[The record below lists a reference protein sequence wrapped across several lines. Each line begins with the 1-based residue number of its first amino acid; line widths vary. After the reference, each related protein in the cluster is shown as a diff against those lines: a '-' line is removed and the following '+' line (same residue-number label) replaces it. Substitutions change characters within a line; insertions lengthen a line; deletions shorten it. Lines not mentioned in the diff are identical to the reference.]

1 MSNKYHFNRRNLIEK
16 IERFLSEKN
25 SNKSLKQNLLPI
37 LKSFIDENYKNIKQ
51 LFIKDRDGLYC
62 GILRSKTI
70 DAVILSSF
78 DAINTHAFP
87 IANPTKA
94 DKLSI
99 VAVGGYGRGN
109 LAPGSDIDILI
120 LTPYKIT
127 PRIEQIVETL
137 LYILWDLKLKVGYAI
152 RSLEDNISKAQS
164 DNTICTALLDAR
176 LISGDQDLWI
186 SFNSAFKLEILNKLK
201 EKYFYEKIKERD
213 SRHKKMGDSRYLLEP
228 NIKEGKGGLRDLNT
242 IRWII
247 LFLYQSNNSRDYLSL
262 GVMSKKEVAFYEKA
276 EKYFTTLRSMMHYN
290 SKNNSDRLTF
300 DLQLS
305 IAEKLGYKLHA
316 GSTPIERLMKHYYI
330 FAKEVGYLTKSVLE
344 TIENNQFKTDK
355 SFLKT
360 IIFNLKKN
368 KNGIFEFYGNN
379 IHIAKSE
386 KNIKPLDIFRAY
398 DFSAKYDLSLSN
410 ELISIIKLNI
420 RTVDDLRND
429 KKANAF
435 FINILTNINNS
446 EKVLRSM
453 NEIGVLGRFIPD
465 FQKVVARVQHDMYHT
480 YTVDEHTINAIGILR
495 KINNGELKSKF
506 DLASKVIKK
515 IVSKKVLYIALFLH
529 DIAKGRGGDH
539 SILGGEVA
547 QNLCPRFGLDADDT
561 ETVVWLVENHLLMSH
576 IAFKRDL
583 QDPNTIIDFKK
594 RVQSAELLRLLYVLT
609 VADIT
614 AVGPEIWNSWKDNLL
629 KIVYNETLMEINGGG
644 DIKSRVFIEDKA
656 KTKLRKSLADWS
668 DEKFSNYINRFF
680 SYYWTNINFDVHL
693 HHAKLIT
700 EADSKDLK
708 IKIDVE
714 TLDDQGVTKV
724 SIYTQDH
731 LGLFARTCAGLALAG
746 TSVQDARIVTTK
758 DGMTV
763 NTFLIRPTNSISLME
778 DKTRLSTLVNT
789 ISKTISEERN
799 PKVLMN
805 EFKDIQIPSRKDSF
819 IIEPRVLIDNLSS
832 KSHTLIEINSKDK
845 IGLLHTLASE
855 LFLMGLH
862 ISTARISTYGVRAVD
877 VFYIKNMTGG
887 KIIEKDKIDIIK
899 SRLMKAIN
907 DNKEQKRKILEETK

>member
-1 MSNKYHFNRRNLIEK
+1 MNKKYHFNRRNLIEK
-16 IERFLSEKN
+16 IDSALSKKD
-25 SNKSLKQNLLPI
+25 SSKSLKQNLLPI
-37 LKSFIDENYKNIKQ
+37 LKTFIDNNNANIKD
-51 LFIKDRDGLYC
+51 LFMENKDGFYS
-62 GILRSKTI
+62 GELRAKAI
-70 DAVILSSF
+70 DAVILSTF
-78 DAINTHAFP
+78 DVVNTYAFP

-99 VAVGGYGRGN
+99 IAVGGYGRGN

-152 RSLEDNISKAQS
+152 RSLEDNISKAKL

-186 SFNSAFKLEILNKLK
+186 QFNSVFKLEILNKLK

-213 SRHKKMGDSRYLLEP
+213 VRHKKMGDSRYLLEP

-247 LFLYQSNNSRDYLSL
+247 SFLYQGNSAKEYLSL
-262 GVMSKKEVAFYEKA
+262 GLMTNKEASFYNKA
-276 EKYFTTLRSMMHYN
+276 EKYFMTLRSMMHYY

-305 IAEKLGYKLHA
+305 IAEKLGYKSHS
-316 GSTPIERLMKHYYI
+316 GSTPIERLMKHYYL
-330 FAKEVGYLTKSVLE
+330 FAKDVGYLTKSVLE
-344 TIENNQFKTDK
+344 NIENNNFKTDK
-355 SFLKT
+355 SFFKKLV
-360 IIFNLKKN
+360 FNIKKN
-368 KNGIFEFYGNN
+368 KNGVFEFYGNS
-379 IHIAKSE
+379 IHLAKTE
-386 KNIKPLDIFRAY
+386 KNIEPLDIFRAY

-410 ELISIIKLNI
+410 DLINIIKLNI
-420 RTVDDLRND
+420 RKVDTLRNS
-429 KKANAF
+429 KKANTF
-435 FINILTNINNS
+435 FINVLTNINNS

-453 NEIGVLGRFIPD
+453 SEIGLLGRFIPD

-495 KINNGELKSKF
+495 KIDNGELKSKF
-506 DLASKVIKK
+506 DLASEVIKK

-547 QNLCPRFGLDADDT
+547 QNLCPRFGLNADET
-561 ETVVWLVENHLLMSH
+561 ETVVWLVENHLLMSQV
-576 IAFKRDL
+576 AFKRDL
-583 QDPNTIIDFKK
+583 QDPNTIIDLKK
-594 RVQSAELLRLLYVLT
+594 RIQSPELLKLLYVLT

-644 DIKSRVFIEDKA
+644 DIKSRTVVEDAA
-656 KTKLRKSLADWS
+656 KTKLRNSLSDWS
-668 DEKFSNYINRFF
+668 DQEFEKYINRFF
-680 SYYWTNINFDVHL
+680 PYYWTNINFDVHL
-693 HHAKLIT
+693 HHAKLIRD
-700 EADSKDLK
+700 ADSKDLK
-708 IKIDVE
+708 IKIDIE
-714 TLDDQGVTKV
+714 NLDDQGVTEI

-763 NTFLIRPTNSISLME
+763 NTFLIRSANSFSFIE
-778 DKTRLSTLVNT
+778 DKNRISTLEDT
-789 ISKTISEERN
+789 IRKTISEERD
-799 PKVLMN
+799 PKILMK
-805 EFKDIQIPSRKDSF
+805 EFKSIQIPSRKDSF

-832 KSHTLIEINSKDK
+832 KTHTLIEINSKDK

-862 ISTARISTYGVRAVD
+862 ISTARISTYGVRVVD

-887 KIIEKDKIDIIK
+887 KITEKHKIDVIK
-899 SRLMKAIN
+899 SKLMKAIN
-907 DNKEQKRKILEETK
+907 EHKDVSSKVLEKI

>member
-1 MSNKYHFNRRNLIEK
+1 MNNKYHFNRRNLIEK
-16 IERFLSEKN
+16 IESALSKKD
-25 SNKSLKQNLLPI
+25 SSKSLKQNLLPI
-37 LKSFIDENYKNIKQ
+37 LKTFIDNNNANIKD
-51 LFIKDRDGLYC
+51 LFMENKDGFYS
-62 GILRSKTI
+62 GELRAKAI
-70 DAVILSSF
+70 DAVILSTF
-78 DAINTHAFP
+78 DVVNTYAFP

-99 VAVGGYGRGN
+99 IAVGGYGRGN

-127 PRIEQIVETL
+127 PRIEQIFETL

-152 RSLEDNISKAQS
+152 RSLEDNISKAKL

-186 SFNSAFKLEILNKLK
+186 QFNSVFKLEILNKLK

-213 SRHKKMGDSRYLLEP
+213 IRHKKMGDSRYLLEP

-247 LFLYQSNNSRDYLSL
+247 SFLYQGNSAKEYLSL
-262 GVMSKKEVAFYEKA
+262 GLMTNKEASFYNKA
-276 EKYFTTLRSMMHYN
+276 EKHFMTLRSMMHYY

-305 IAEKLGYKLHA
+305 IAEKLGYKSHS
-316 GSTPIERLMKHYYI
+316 GSTPIERLMKHYYL
-330 FAKEVGYLTKSVLE
+330 FAKDVGYLTKSVLE
-344 TIENNQFKTDK
+344 NIENNNFKTDK
-355 SFLKT
+355 SFFKKLV
-360 IIFNLKKN
+360 FNIKKN
-368 KNGIFEFYGNN
+368 KNGVFEFYGNS
-379 IHIAKSE
+379 IHLAKTE
-386 KNIKPLDIFRAY
+386 KNIEPLDIFRAY

-410 ELISIIKLNI
+410 DLINIIKLNI
-420 RTVDDLRND
+420 RKVDTLRNS
-429 KKANAF
+429 KKANTF
-435 FINILTNINNS
+435 FINVLTNINNS

-453 NEIGVLGRFIPD
+453 SEIGLLGRFIPD

-495 KINNGELKSKF
+495 KIDNGELKSKF
-506 DLASKVIKK
+506 DLASEVIKK

-547 QNLCPRFGLDADDT
+547 QNLCPRFGLNADET
-561 ETVVWLVENHLLMSH
+561 ETVVWLVENHLLMTQV
-576 IAFKRDL
+576 AFKRDL
-583 QDPNTIIDFKK
+583 QDPNTIIDLKK
-594 RVQSAELLRLLYVLT
+594 RIQSPELLKLLYVLT

-644 DIKSRVFIEDKA
+644 DIKSRTAVEDSA
-656 KTKLRKSLADWS
+656 KTKLRNSLSDWS
-668 DEKFSNYINRFF
+668 DLEFEKYINRFF
-680 SYYWTNINFDVHL
+680 PYYWTNINFDVHL
-693 HHAKLIT
+693 HHAKLIRD
-700 EADSKDLK
+700 ADSKDLK
-708 IKIDVE
+708 IKIDIE
-714 TLDDQGVTKV
+714 NLDDQGVTEI

-763 NTFLIRPTNSISLME
+763 NTFLIRSANSFSFIE
-778 DKTRLSTLVNT
+778 DKNRISTLEDT
-789 ISKTISEERN
+789 IRKTISEERD
-799 PKVLMN
+799 PKILIK
-805 EFKDIQIPSRKDSF
+805 EFKSIQIPSRKDSF

-832 KSHTLIEINSKDK
+832 KTHTLIEINSKDK

-862 ISTARISTYGVRAVD
+862 ISTARISTYGVRVVD

-887 KIIEKDKIDIIK
+887 KITEKDKIDVIK
-899 SRLMKAIN
+899 SKLMKAIN
-907 DNKEQKRKILEETK
+907 EHKDVSSKVLEKI

>member
-1 MSNKYHFNRRNLIEK
+1 MNKKYHFNRRNLIEK
-16 IERFLSEKN
+16 IDSALSKKD
-25 SNKSLKQNLLPI
+25 SSKSLKQNLLPV
-37 LKSFIDENYKNIKQ
+37 LKTFIDNNNANIKD
-51 LFIKDRDGLYC
+51 LFMENKDGFYS
-62 GILRSKTI
+62 GELRAKAI
-70 DAVILSSF
+70 DAVILSTF
-78 DAINTHAFP
+78 DVVNTYAFP

-99 VAVGGYGRGN
+99 IAVGGYGRGN

-152 RSLEDNISKAQS
+152 RSLEDNISKAKL

-186 SFNSAFKLEILNKLK
+186 QFNSVFKLEIINKLK

-213 SRHKKMGDSRYLLEP
+213 VRHKKMGDSRYLLEP

-247 LFLYQSNNSRDYLSL
+247 SFLYQGNSVKEYLSFGL
-262 GVMSKKEVAFYEKA
+262 MTNKEASFYNKA
-276 EKYFTTLRSMMHYN
+276 EKYFMTLRSMMHYY

-305 IAEKLGYKLHA
+305 IAEKLGYKSHS
-316 GSTPIERLMKHYYI
+316 GSTPIERLMKHYYL
-330 FAKEVGYLTKSVLE
+330 FAKDVGYLTKSVLE
-344 TIENNQFKTDK
+344 NIENNNFKTDK
-355 SFLKT
+355 SFFKKLV
-360 IIFNLKKN
+360 FNIKKN
-368 KNGIFEFYGNN
+368 KNGVFEFYGNS
-379 IHIAKSE
+379 IHLAKTE
-386 KNIKPLDIFRAY
+386 NTIEPLDIFRAY

-410 ELISIIKLNI
+410 DLINIIKLNI
-420 RTVDDLRND
+420 RKVDTLRNS
-429 KKANAF
+429 KKANTF
-435 FINILTNINNS
+435 FINVLTNINNS

-453 NEIGVLGRFIPD
+453 SEIGLLGRFIPD

-495 KINNGELKSKF
+495 KIDNGELKSKF
-506 DLASKVIKK
+506 DLASEVIKK

-547 QNLCPRFGLDADDT
+547 QNLCPRFGLNADET
-561 ETVVWLVENHLLMSH
+561 ETVVWLVENHLLMSQV
-576 IAFKRDL
+576 AFKRDL
-583 QDPNTIIDFKK
+583 QDPNTIIDLKK
-594 RVQSAELLRLLYVLT
+594 KIQSPELLKLLYVLT

-644 DIKSRVFIEDKA
+644 DIKSRTVVEDTA
-656 KTKLRKSLADWS
+656 KTKLRSSLSDWS
-668 DEKFSNYINRFF
+668 DQEFEKYINRFF
-680 SYYWTNINFDVHL
+680 PYYWTNINFDVHL
-693 HHAKLIT
+693 HHAKLIRD
-700 EADSKDLK
+700 ADSKNLK
-708 IKIDVE
+708 IKIDIE
-714 TLDDQGVTKV
+714 NLDDQGVTEI

-763 NTFLIRPTNSISLME
+763 NTFLIRSANSFSFIE
-778 DKTRLSTLVNT
+778 DKNRISTLEDT
-789 ISKTISEERN
+789 IRKTISEERD
-799 PKVLMN
+799 PKILIK
-805 EFKDIQIPSRKDSF
+805 EFKSIQIPSRKDSF

-832 KSHTLIEINSKDK
+832 KTHTLIEINSKDK

-862 ISTARISTYGVRAVD
+862 ISTARISTYGVRVVD

-887 KIIEKDKIDIIK
+887 KITEKDKIDVIRSK
-899 SRLMKAIN
+899 LMKAIN
-907 DNKEQKRKILEETK
+907 EHKDVSSKVLEKI

>member
-1 MSNKYHFNRRNLIEK
+1 MNNKYHFNRRNLIEK
-16 IERFLSEKN
+16 IESALSKKD
-25 SNKSLKQNLLPI
+25 SGKSLKQNLLPI
-37 LKSFIDENYKNIKQ
+37 LKNFIDDNNANIKE
-51 LFIKDRDGLYC
+51 LFMKEKNGFYS
-62 GILRSKTI
+62 GELRSKAI
-70 DAVILSSF
+70 DAVILSTY
-78 DAINTHAFP
+78 DVINTHAFP

-94 DKLSI
+94 DKLSVI
-99 VAVGGYGRGN
+99 AVGGYGRGN

-127 PRIEQIVETL
+127 PRIEQVVESL

-152 RSLEDNISKAQS
+152 RSLEDNISKAKS

-186 SFNSAFKLEILNKLK
+186 NFNSAFKLEILSKFK

-213 SRHKKMGDSRYLLEP
+213 IRHKKMGDSRYLLEP
-228 NIKEGKGGLRDLNT
+228 NIKENKGGLRDLNT

-247 LFLYQSNNSRDYLSL
+247 SFLYQSNNSKDYLSL
-262 GVMSKKEVAFYEKA
+262 GIMTNKEASFYNKA
-276 EKYFTTLRSMMHYN
+276 EKYFMTLRSMMHYY

-305 IAEKLGYKLHA
+305 IADKMGYKSHS
-316 GSTPIERLMKHYYI
+316 GSTPIERLMKHYYL

-344 TIENNQFKTDK
+344 NIETNNFKTDK
-355 SFLKT
+355 SFLKKLV
-360 IIFNLKKN
+360 FNIKKN
-368 KNGIFEFYGNN
+368 KNGVFEFYGNS
-379 IHIAKSE
+379 IHLAKTE
-386 KNIKPLDIFRAY
+386 KNIEPLDIFRAY
-398 DFSAKYDLSLSN
+398 DFSAKYDLNLSN
-410 ELISIIKLNI
+410 DLINIIKSNI
-420 RTVDDLRND
+420 RKVDTLRTS

-435 FINILTNINNS
+435 FLNVLTNINNS

-453 NEIGVLGRFIPD
+453 SEIGALGRFIPD
-465 FQKVVARVQHDMYHT
+465 FQRVVARVQHDMYHT

-495 KINNGELKSKF
+495 KIDNGELKDKF
-506 DLASKVIKK
+506 DLATEVIKK
-515 IVSKKVLYIALFLH
+515 IVSKNVLYVALFLH

-539 SILGGEVA
+539 SVLGGEVA
-547 QNLCPRFGLDADDT
+547 KNLCPRFGLNADET

-576 IAFKRDL
+576 VAFKRDL
-583 QDPNTIIDFKK
+583 QDPNTIIDLKK
-594 RVQSAELLRLLYVLT
+594 RIQSAELLRLLYVLT

-644 DIKSRVFIEDKA
+644 NVKSRTVLEDKA
-656 KTKLRKSLADWS
+656 KNKLRNSLSEWS
-668 DEKFSNYINRFF
+668 NQEFENHIKRFF
-680 SYYWTNINFDVHL
+680 PYYWTNINFEVHK
-693 HHAKLIT
+693 HHAKLIR
-700 EADSKDLK
+700 EADSKGLK
-708 IKIDVE
+708 IKIDIE
-714 TLDDQGVTKV
+714 NLDDQGVTEI

-763 NTFLIRPTNSISLME
+763 NTFLIRSATTFSLTE
-778 DKTRLSTLVNT
+778 DKNRLSALVDT
-789 ISKTISEERN
+789 IRKTISEERD
-799 PKVLMN
+799 PKVLIK
-805 EFKDIQIPSRKDSF
+805 EFKNIQIPSRKDSF

-832 KSHTLIEINSKDK
+832 RTHTLIEINSKDK

-862 ISTARISTYGVRAVD
+862 ISTARISTYGVRVVD

-887 KIIEKDKIDIIK
+887 KITEKDKTDVIK
-899 SRLMKAIN
+899 SRLMKAIHEHKDAN
-907 DNKEQKRKILEETK
+907 SKILEKI

>member
-1 MSNKYHFNRRNLIEK
+1 MNKKYHFNRRNLIEK
-16 IERFLSEKN
+16 IDSALSKKD
-25 SNKSLKQNLLPI
+25 SSKSLKQNLLPI
-37 LKSFIDENYKNIKQ
+37 LKTFIDNNNANIKD
-51 LFIKDRDGLYC
+51 LFMENKDGFYS
-62 GILRSKTI
+62 GELRAKAI
-70 DAVILSSF
+70 DAVILSTF
-78 DAINTHAFP
+78 DVVNTYAFP

-99 VAVGGYGRGN
+99 IAVGGYGRGN

-152 RSLEDNISKAQS
+152 RSLEDNISKAKL

-186 SFNSAFKLEILNKLK
+186 QFNSVFKLEILNKLK

-213 SRHKKMGDSRYLLEP
+213 VRHKKMGDSRYLLEP

-247 LFLYQSNNSRDYLSL
+247 SFLYQGNSAKEYLSL
-262 GVMSKKEVAFYEKA
+262 GLMTNKEASFYNKA
-276 EKYFTTLRSMMHYN
+276 EKYFMTLRSMMHYY

-305 IAEKLGYKLHA
+305 IAEKLGYKSHS
-316 GSTPIERLMKHYYI
+316 GSTPIERLMKHYYL
-330 FAKEVGYLTKSVLE
+330 FAKDVGYLTKSVLE
-344 TIENNQFKTDK
+344 NIENNNFKTDK
-355 SFLKT
+355 SFFKKLV
-360 IIFNLKKN
+360 FNIKKN
-368 KNGIFEFYGNN
+368 KNGVFEFYGNS
-379 IHIAKSE
+379 IHLAKTE
-386 KNIKPLDIFRAY
+386 KNIEPLDIFRAY

-410 ELISIIKLNI
+410 DLINIIKLNI
-420 RTVDDLRND
+420 RKVDTLRNS
-429 KKANAF
+429 KKANTF
-435 FINILTNINNS
+435 FINVLTNINNS

-453 NEIGVLGRFIPD
+453 SEIGLLGRFIPD

-495 KINNGELKSKF
+495 KIDNGELKSKF
-506 DLASKVIKK
+506 DLASEVIKK

-547 QNLCPRFGLDADDT
+547 QNLCPRFGLNADET
-561 ETVVWLVENHLLMSH
+561 ETVVWLVENHLLMSQV
-576 IAFKRDL
+576 AFKRDL
-583 QDPNTIIDFKK
+583 QDPNTIIDLKK
-594 RVQSAELLRLLYVLT
+594 RIQSPELLKLLYVLT

-644 DIKSRVFIEDKA
+644 DIKSRTVVEDAA
-656 KTKLRKSLADWS
+656 KTKLRNSLSDWS
-668 DEKFSNYINRFF
+668 DQEIEKYINRFF

-693 HHAKLIT
+693 HHAKLIRD
-700 EADSKDLK
+700 ADSKDLK
-708 IKIDVE
+708 IKIDIE
-714 TLDDQGVTKV
+714 NLDDQGVTEI

-763 NTFLIRPTNSISLME
+763 NTFLIRSANSFSFIE
-778 DKTRLSTLVNT
+778 DKNRISTLEDT
-789 ISKTISEERN
+789 IRKTISEERD
-799 PKVLMN
+799 PKILMK
-805 EFKDIQIPSRKDSF
+805 EFKSIQIPSRKDSF

-832 KSHTLIEINSKDK
+832 KTHTLIEINSKDK

-862 ISTARISTYGVRAVD
+862 ISTARISTYGVRVVD

-887 KIIEKDKIDIIK
+887 KITEKDKIDVIK
-899 SRLMKAIN
+899 SKLMKAIN
-907 DNKEQKRKILEETK
+907 EHKDVSSKVLEKI

>member
-1 MSNKYHFNRRNLIEK
+1 MNKKYHFNRRNLIEK
-16 IERFLSEKN
+16 IDSALSKKD
-25 SNKSLKQNLLPI
+25 SSKSLKQNLLPI
-37 LKSFIDENYKNIKQ
+37 LKTFIDNNNANIKD
-51 LFIKDRDGLYC
+51 LFMENKDGFYS
-62 GILRSKTI
+62 GELRAKAI
-70 DAVILSSF
+70 DAVILSTF
-78 DAINTHAFP
+78 DVVNTYAFP

-99 VAVGGYGRGN
+99 IAVGGYGRGN

-152 RSLEDNISKAQS
+152 RSLEDNISKAKL

-186 SFNSAFKLEILNKLK
+186 QFNSVFKLEILNKLK

-213 SRHKKMGDSRYLLEP
+213 VRHKKMGDSRYLLEP

-247 LFLYQSNNSRDYLSL
+247 SFLYQGNSAKEYLSL
-262 GVMSKKEVAFYEKA
+262 GLMTNKEASFYNKA
-276 EKYFTTLRSMMHYN
+276 EKYFMTLRSMMHYY

-305 IAEKLGYKLHA
+305 IAEKLGYKSHS
-316 GSTPIERLMKHYYI
+316 GSTPIERLMKHYYL
-330 FAKEVGYLTKSVLE
+330 FAKDVGYLTKSVLE
-344 TIENNQFKTDK
+344 NIENNNFKTDK
-355 SFLKT
+355 SFFKNLV
-360 IIFNLKKN
+360 FNIKKN
-368 KNGIFEFYGNN
+368 KNGVFEFYGNS
-379 IHIAKSE
+379 IHLAKTE
-386 KNIKPLDIFRAY
+386 KNIEPLDIFRAY

-410 ELISIIKLNI
+410 DLINIIKLNI
-420 RTVDDLRND
+420 RKVDTLRNS
-429 KKANAF
+429 KKANTF
-435 FINILTNINNS
+435 FINVLTNINNS

-453 NEIGVLGRFIPD
+453 SEIGLLGRFIPD

-495 KINNGELKSKF
+495 KIDNGELKSKF
-506 DLASKVIKK
+506 DLASEVIKK

-547 QNLCPRFGLDADDT
+547 QNLCPRFGLNADET
-561 ETVVWLVENHLLMSH
+561 ETVVWLVENHLLMSQV
-576 IAFKRDL
+576 AFKRDL
-583 QDPNTIIDFKK
+583 QDPNTIIDLKK
-594 RVQSAELLRLLYVLT
+594 RIQSPELLKLLYVLT

-644 DIKSRVFIEDKA
+644 DIKSRTVVEDAA
-656 KTKLRKSLADWS
+656 KTKLRNSLSDWS
-668 DEKFSNYINRFF
+668 DQEFEKYINRFF

-693 HHAKLIT
+693 HHAKLIRD
-700 EADSKDLK
+700 ADSKDLK
-708 IKIDVE
+708 IKIDIE
-714 TLDDQGVTKV
+714 NLDDQGVTEI

-763 NTFLIRPTNSISLME
+763 NTFLIRSANSFSFIE
-778 DKTRLSTLVNT
+778 DKNRISTLEDT
-789 ISKTISEERN
+789 IRKTISEERD
-799 PKVLMN
+799 PKILIK
-805 EFKDIQIPSRKDSF
+805 EFKSIQIPSRKDSF

-832 KSHTLIEINSKDK
+832 KTHTLIEINSKDK

-862 ISTARISTYGVRAVD
+862 ISTARISTYGVRVVD

-887 KIIEKDKIDIIK
+887 KITEKDKIDVIK
-899 SRLMKAIN
+899 SKLMKAIN
-907 DNKEQKRKILEETK
+907 EHKDVSSKVLEKI

>member
-1 MSNKYHFNRRNLIEK
+1 MNKKYHFNRRNLIEK
-16 IERFLSEKN
+16 IDSALSKKD
-25 SNKSLKQNLLPI
+25 SSKSLKQNLLPI
-37 LKSFIDENYKNIKQ
+37 LKTFIDNNNANIKD
-51 LFIKDRDGLYC
+51 LFMENKDGFYS
-62 GILRSKTI
+62 GELRAKAI
-70 DAVILSSF
+70 DAVILSTF
-78 DAINTHAFP
+78 DVVNTYAFP

-99 VAVGGYGRGN
+99 IAVGGYGRGN

-152 RSLEDNISKAQS
+152 RSLEDNISKAKL

-186 SFNSAFKLEILNKLK
+186 QFNSVFKLEILNKLK

-213 SRHKKMGDSRYLLEP
+213 VRHKKMGDSRYLLEP

-247 LFLYQSNNSRDYLSL
+247 SFLYQGNSAKEYLSL
-262 GVMSKKEVAFYEKA
+262 GLMTNKEASFYNKA
-276 EKYFTTLRSMMHYN
+276 EKYFMTLRSMMHYY

-305 IAEKLGYKLHA
+305 IAEKLGYKSHS
-316 GSTPIERLMKHYYI
+316 GSTPIERLMKHYYL
-330 FAKEVGYLTKSVLE
+330 FAKDVGYLTKSVLE
-344 TIENNQFKTDK
+344 NIENNNFKTDK
-355 SFLKT
+355 SFFKKLV
-360 IIFNLKKN
+360 FNIKKN
-368 KNGIFEFYGNN
+368 KNGVFEFYGNS
-379 IHIAKSE
+379 IHLAKTE
-386 KNIKPLDIFRAY
+386 KNIEPLDIFRAY

-410 ELISIIKLNI
+410 DLINIIKLNI
-420 RTVDDLRND
+420 RKVDTLRNS
-429 KKANAF
+429 KKANTF
-435 FINILTNINNS
+435 FINVLTNINNS

-453 NEIGVLGRFIPD
+453 SEIGLLGRFIPD

-495 KINNGELKSKF
+495 KIDNGELKSKF
-506 DLASKVIKK
+506 DLASEVIKK

-547 QNLCPRFGLDADDT
+547 QTLCPRFGLNADET
-561 ETVVWLVENHLLMSH
+561 ETVVWLVENHLLMSQV
-576 IAFKRDL
+576 AFKRDL
-583 QDPNTIIDFKK
+583 QDPNTIIDLKK
-594 RVQSAELLRLLYVLT
+594 RIQSPELLKLLYVLT

-644 DIKSRVFIEDKA
+644 DIKSRTGVEDSA
-656 KTKLRKSLADWS
+656 KTKLRNSLSDWS
-668 DEKFSNYINRFF
+668 DQEFEKYINRFF

-693 HHAKLIT
+693 HHAKLIRD
-700 EADSKDLK
+700 ADSKDLK
-708 IKIDVE
+708 IKIDIE
-714 TLDDQGVTKV
+714 NLDDQGVTEI

-763 NTFLIRPTNSISLME
+763 NTFLIRSANSFSFIE
-778 DKTRLSTLVNT
+778 DKNRISTLEDT
-789 ISKTISEERN
+789 IRKTISEERD
-799 PKVLMN
+799 PKILIK
-805 EFKDIQIPSRKDSF
+805 EFKSIQIPSRKDSF

-832 KSHTLIEINSKDK
+832 KTHTLIEINSKDK

-862 ISTARISTYGVRAVD
+862 ISTARISTYGVRVVD

-887 KIIEKDKIDIIK
+887 KITEKHKIDVIK
-899 SRLMKAIN
+899 SKLMKAIN
-907 DNKEQKRKILEETK
+907 EHKDVSSKVLEKI

>member
-1 MSNKYHFNRRNLIEK
+1 MNNKYHFNRRNLIEK
-16 IERFLSEKN
+16 IESALSKKD
-25 SNKSLKQNLLPI
+25 SSKSLKQNLLPI
-37 LKSFIDENYKNIKQ
+37 LKTFIDNNNANIKD
-51 LFIKDRDGLYC
+51 LFMENKDGFYS
-62 GILRSKTI
+62 GELRAKAI
-70 DAVILSSF
+70 DAVILSTF
-78 DAINTHAFP
+78 DVINTYAFP

-99 VAVGGYGRGN
+99 IAVGGYGRGN

-152 RSLEDNISKAQS
+152 RSLEDNISKAKL

-186 SFNSAFKLEILNKLK
+186 QFNSVFKLEILNKLK

-213 SRHKKMGDSRYLLEP
+213 VRHKKMGDSRYLLEP

-247 LFLYQSNNSRDYLSL
+247 SFLYQGNSAKEYLSL
-262 GVMSKKEVAFYEKA
+262 GLMTNKEASFYNKA
-276 EKYFTTLRSMMHYN
+276 EKYFMTLRSMMHYY

-305 IAEKLGYKLHA
+305 IAEKLGYKSHS
-316 GSTPIERLMKHYYI
+316 GSTPIERLMKHYYL
-330 FAKEVGYLTKSVLE
+330 FAKDVGYLTKSVLE
-344 TIENNQFKTDK
+344 NIENNNFKTDK
-355 SFLKT
+355 SFFKKLV
-360 IIFNLKKN
+360 FNIKKN
-368 KNGIFEFYGNN
+368 KNGVFEFYGNS
-379 IHIAKSE
+379 IHLAKTE
-386 KNIKPLDIFRAY
+386 KNIEPLDIFRAY

-410 ELISIIKLNI
+410 DLINIIKLNI
-420 RTVDDLRND
+420 RKVDTLRNS
-429 KKANAF
+429 KKANTF
-435 FINILTNINNS
+435 FINVLTNINNS

-453 NEIGVLGRFIPD
+453 SEIGLLGRFIPD

-495 KINNGELKSKF
+495 KIDNGELKSKF
-506 DLASKVIKK
+506 DLASEVIKK

-547 QNLCPRFGLDADDT
+547 QNLCPRFGLNADET
-561 ETVVWLVENHLLMSH
+561 ETVVWLVENHLLISH
-576 IAFKRDL
+576 VAFKRDL
-583 QDPNTIIDFKK
+583 QDPNTIIDLKK
-594 RVQSAELLRLLYVLT
+594 RIQSPELLKLLYVLT

-644 DIKSRVFIEDKA
+644 DIKSRTVVEDSA
-656 KTKLRKSLADWS
+656 KTKLRKSLSDWS
-668 DEKFSNYINRFF
+668 DQEFEKYINRFF

-693 HHAKLIT
+693 HHAKLIRD
-700 EADSKDLK
+700 ADSKDLK
-708 IKIDVE
+708 IKIDIE
-714 TLDDQGVTKV
+714 NLDDQGVTEI

-763 NTFLIRPTNSISLME
+763 NTFLIRSANSFSFIE
-778 DKTRLSTLVNT
+778 DKNRISTLEDT
-789 ISKTISEERN
+789 IRKTISEERD
-799 PKVLMN
+799 PKILIK
-805 EFKDIQIPSRKDSF
+805 EFKSIQIPSRKDSF

-832 KSHTLIEINSKDK
+832 KTHTLIEINSKDK

-862 ISTARISTYGVRAVD
+862 ISTARISTYGVRVVD

-887 KIIEKDKIDIIK
+887 KITEKDKIDVIK
-899 SRLMKAIN
+899 SKLMKAIN
-907 DNKEQKRKILEETK
+907 EHKDVSSKVLEKI

>member
-1 MSNKYHFNRRNLIEK
+1 MNKKYHFNRRNLIEK
-16 IERFLSEKN
+16 IESALSKKD
-25 SNKSLKQNLLPI
+25 SSKSLKQNLLPI
-37 LKSFIDENYKNIKQ
+37 LKTFIDNNNTNIKD
-51 LFIKDRDGLYC
+51 LFMENKDGFYS
-62 GILRSKTI
+62 GELRAKAI
-70 DAVILSSF
+70 DAVILSTF
-78 DAINTHAFP
+78 DVVNTYAFP

-99 VAVGGYGRGN
+99 IAVGGYGRGN

-152 RSLEDNISKAQS
+152 RSLEDNISKAKL

-186 SFNSAFKLEILNKLK
+186 QFNSVFKLEILNKLK

-213 SRHKKMGDSRYLLEP
+213 VRHKKMGDSRYLLEP

-247 LFLYQSNNSRDYLSL
+247 SFLYQGNSAKEYLSL
-262 GVMSKKEVAFYEKA
+262 GLMTNKEASFYNKA
-276 EKYFTTLRSMMHYN
+276 EKYFMTLRSMMHYY

-305 IAEKLGYKLHA
+305 IAEKLGYKSHS
-316 GSTPIERLMKHYYI
+316 GSTPIERLMKHYYL
-330 FAKEVGYLTKSVLE
+330 FAKDVGYLTKSVLE
-344 TIENNQFKTDK
+344 NIENNNFKTDK
-355 SFLKT
+355 SFFKKLV
-360 IIFNLKKN
+360 FNIKKN
-368 KNGIFEFYGNN
+368 KNGVFEFYGNS
-379 IHIAKSE
+379 IHLAKTE
-386 KNIKPLDIFRAY
+386 KNIEPLDIFRAY

-410 ELISIIKLNI
+410 DLINIIKLNI
-420 RTVDDLRND
+420 RKVDTLRNS
-429 KKANAF
+429 KKANTF
-435 FINILTNINNS
+435 FINVLTNINNS

-453 NEIGVLGRFIPD
+453 SEIGLLGRFIPD

-495 KINNGELKSKF
+495 KIDNGELKSKF
-506 DLASKVIKK
+506 DLASEVIKK

-547 QNLCPRFGLDADDT
+547 QNLCPRFGLNADET
-561 ETVVWLVENHLLMSH
+561 ETVVWLVENHLLMSQV
-576 IAFKRDL
+576 AFKRDL
-583 QDPNTIIDFKK
+583 QDPNTIIDLKK
-594 RVQSAELLRLLYVLT
+594 KIQSPELLKLLYVLT

-644 DIKSRVFIEDKA
+644 DIKSRKVVEGSA
-656 KTKLRKSLADWS
+656 KTKLRNSLSDWS
-668 DEKFSNYINRFF
+668 DQEFEKYINRFF

-693 HHAKLIT
+693 HHAKLIRD
-700 EADSKDLK
+700 ADSKDLK
-708 IKIDVE
+708 IKIDIE
-714 TLDDQGVTKV
+714 NLDDQGVTEI

-763 NTFLIRPTNSISLME
+763 NTFLIRSANSFSFIE
-778 DKTRLSTLVNT
+778 DKNRISTLEDT
-789 ISKTISEERN
+789 IRKTISEERD
-799 PKVLMN
+799 PKILIK
-805 EFKDIQIPSRKDSF
+805 EFKSIQIPSRKDSF

-832 KSHTLIEINSKDK
+832 KTHTLIEINSKDK

-862 ISTARISTYGVRAVD
+862 ISTARISTYGVRVVD

-887 KIIEKDKIDIIK
+887 KITEKDKIDVIK
-899 SRLMKAIN
+899 SKLMKAIN
-907 DNKEQKRKILEETK
+907 EHKDVSSKVLEKI

>member
-1 MSNKYHFNRRNLIEK
+1 MNNKYHFNRRNLIEK
-16 IERFLSEKN
+16 IESALSKKD
-25 SNKSLKQNLLPI
+25 SSKSLKQNLLPI
-37 LKSFIDENYKNIKQ
+37 LKTFIDNNNANIKD
-51 LFIKDRDGLYC
+51 LFMENKDGFYS
-62 GILRSKTI
+62 GELRAKAI
-70 DAVILSSF
+70 DAVILSTF
-78 DAINTHAFP
+78 DVVNTYAFP

-99 VAVGGYGRGN
+99 IAVGGYGRGN

-127 PRIEQIVETL
+127 PRIEQIFETL

-152 RSLEDNISKAQS
+152 RSLEDNISKAKL

-186 SFNSAFKLEILNKLK
+186 QFNSVFKLEILNKLK

-213 SRHKKMGDSRYLLEP
+213 VRHKKMGDSRYLLEP

-247 LFLYQSNNSRDYLSL
+247 SFLYQGNSAKEYLSL
-262 GVMSKKEVAFYEKA
+262 GLMTNKEASFYNKA
-276 EKYFTTLRSMMHYN
+276 EKYFMTLRSMMHYY

-305 IAEKLGYKLHA
+305 IAEKLGYKSHS
-316 GSTPIERLMKHYYI
+316 GSTPIERLMKHYYL
-330 FAKEVGYLTKSVLE
+330 FAKDVGYLTKSVLE
-344 TIENNQFKTDK
+344 NIENNNFKTDK
-355 SFLKT
+355 SFFKKLV
-360 IIFNLKKN
+360 FNIKKN
-368 KNGIFEFYGNN
+368 KNGVFEFYGNS
-379 IHIAKSE
+379 IHLAKTE
-386 KNIKPLDIFRAY
+386 KNIEPLDIFRAY

-410 ELISIIKLNI
+410 NLINIIKLNI
-420 RTVDDLRND
+420 RKVDTLRNS
-429 KKANAF
+429 KKANTF
-435 FINILTNINNS
+435 FINVLTNINNS

-453 NEIGVLGRFIPD
+453 SEIGLLGRFIPD

-495 KINNGELKSKF
+495 KIDNGELKSKF
-506 DLASKVIKK
+506 DLASEVIKK

-529 DIAKGRGGDH
+529 DIAKGRGGNH

-547 QNLCPRFGLDADDT
+547 QNLCPRFGLNADET

-576 IAFKRDL
+576 VAFKRDL
-583 QDPNTIIDFKK
+583 QDPNTIIDLKK
-594 RVQSAELLRLLYVLT
+594 RIQSPELLKLLYVLT

-644 DIKSRVFIEDKA
+644 DIKSRTVVEDAA
-656 KTKLRKSLADWS
+656 KTKLRNSLSDWS
-668 DEKFSNYINRFF
+668 DLEFEKYINRFF

-693 HHAKLIT
+693 HHAKLIRD
-700 EADSKDLK
+700 ADSKDLK
-708 IKIDVE
+708 IKIDIE
-714 TLDDQGVTKV
+714 NLDDQGVTEI

-763 NTFLIRPTNSISLME
+763 NTFLIRSANSFSFIE
-778 DKTRLSTLVNT
+778 DKNRISTLEDT
-789 ISKTISEERN
+789 IRKTISEERD
-799 PKVLMN
+799 PKILIK
-805 EFKDIQIPSRKDSF
+805 EFKSIQIPSRKDSF

-832 KSHTLIEINSKDK
+832 KTHTLIEINSKDK

-862 ISTARISTYGVRAVD
+862 ISTARISTYGVRVVD

-887 KIIEKDKIDIIK
+887 KITEKDKIDVIK
-899 SRLMKAIN
+899 SKLMKAIN
-907 DNKEQKRKILEETK
+907 EHKDVSSKVLEKI

>member
-1 MSNKYHFNRRNLIEK
+1 MNNKYHFNRRNLIEK
-16 IERFLSEKN
+16 IESALSKKD
-25 SNKSLKQNLLPI
+25 SSKSLKQNLLPI
-37 LKSFIDENYKNIKQ
+37 LKTFIDNNNANIKD
-51 LFIKDRDGLYC
+51 LFMENKDGFYS
-62 GILRSKTI
+62 GELRAKAI
-70 DAVILSSF
+70 DAVILSTF
-78 DAINTHAFP
+78 DVVNTYAFP

-99 VAVGGYGRGN
+99 IAVGGYGRGN

-152 RSLEDNISKAQS
+152 RSLEDNISKAKL

-186 SFNSAFKLEILNKLK
+186 QFNSVFKLEILNKLK

-213 SRHKKMGDSRYLLEP
+213 VRHKKMGDSRYLLEP

-247 LFLYQSNNSRDYLSL
+247 SFLYQGNSAKEYLSL
-262 GVMSKKEVAFYEKA
+262 GLMTNKEASFYNKA
-276 EKYFTTLRSMMHYN
+276 EKYFMTLRSMMHYY

-305 IAEKLGYKLHA
+305 IAEKLGYKSHS
-316 GSTPIERLMKHYYI
+316 GSTPIERLMKHYYL
-330 FAKEVGYLTKSVLE
+330 FAKDVGYLTKSVLE
-344 TIENNQFKTDK
+344 NIENNNFKTDK
-355 SFLKT
+355 SFFKKLV
-360 IIFNLKKN
+360 FNIKKN
-368 KNGIFEFYGNN
+368 KNGVFEFYGNS
-379 IHIAKSE
+379 IHLAKTE
-386 KNIKPLDIFRAY
+386 KNIEPLDIFRAY

-410 ELISIIKLNI
+410 DLINIIKLNI
-420 RTVDDLRND
+420 RKVDTLRNS
-429 KKANAF
+429 KKANTF
-435 FINILTNINNS
+435 FINVLTNINNS

-453 NEIGVLGRFIPD
+453 SEIGLLGRFIPD

-495 KINNGELKSKF
+495 KIDNGELKSKF
-506 DLASKVIKK
+506 DLASEVIKK

-547 QNLCPRFGLDADDT
+547 QNLCPRFGLNADET
-561 ETVVWLVENHLLMSH
+561 ETVVWLVENHLLMSQV
-576 IAFKRDL
+576 AFKRDL
-583 QDPNTIIDFKK
+583 QDPNTIIDLKK
-594 RVQSAELLRLLYVLT
+594 KIQSPELLKLLYVLT

-644 DIKSRVFIEDKA
+644 DIKSRTVVEDTA
-656 KTKLRKSLADWS
+656 KTKLRNSLSDWS
-668 DEKFSNYINRFF
+668 DQEFEKYINRFF
-680 SYYWTNINFDVHL
+680 SYYWTNINSDVHL
-693 HHAKLIT
+693 HHAKLIRD
-700 EADSKDLK
+700 ADSKDLK
-708 IKIDVE
+708 IKIDIE
-714 TLDDQGVTKV
+714 NLDDQGVTEI

-763 NTFLIRPTNSISLME
+763 NTFLIRSANSFSFIE
-778 DKTRLSTLVNT
+778 DKNRISTLEDT
-789 ISKTISEERN
+789 IRKTISEERD
-799 PKVLMN
+799 PKILIK
-805 EFKDIQIPSRKDSF
+805 EFKSIQIPSRKDSF

-832 KSHTLIEINSKDK
+832 KTHTLIEINSKDK

-862 ISTARISTYGVRAVD
+862 ISTARISTYGVRVVD

-887 KIIEKDKIDIIK
+887 KITEKDKIDVIK
-899 SRLMKAIN
+899 SKLMKAIN
-907 DNKEQKRKILEETK
+907 EHKDVSSKVLEKI

>member
-1 MSNKYHFNRRNLIEK
+1 MNKKYHFNRRNLIEK
-16 IERFLSEKN
+16 IDSALSKKD
-25 SNKSLKQNLLPI
+25 SSKSLKQNLLPI
-37 LKSFIDENYKNIKQ
+37 LKTFIDNNNANIKD
-51 LFIKDRDGLYC
+51 LFMENKDGFYS
-62 GILRSKTI
+62 GELRAKAI
-70 DAVILSSF
+70 DAVILSTF
-78 DAINTHAFP
+78 DVVNTYAFP

-99 VAVGGYGRGN
+99 IAVGGYGRGN

-152 RSLEDNISKAQS
+152 RSLEDNISKAML

-186 SFNSAFKLEILNKLK
+186 QFNSVFKLEILNKLK

-213 SRHKKMGDSRYLLEP
+213 VRHKKMGDSRYLLEP

-247 LFLYQSNNSRDYLSL
+247 SFLYQGNSAKEYLSL
-262 GVMSKKEVAFYEKA
+262 GLMTNKEASFYNKA
-276 EKYFTTLRSMMHYN
+276 EKYFMTLRSMMHYY

-305 IAEKLGYKLHA
+305 IAEKLGYKSHS
-316 GSTPIERLMKHYYI
+316 GSTPIERLMKHYYL
-330 FAKEVGYLTKSVLE
+330 FAKDVGYLTKSVLE
-344 TIENNQFKTDK
+344 NIENNNFKTDK
-355 SFLKT
+355 SFFKKLV
-360 IIFNLKKN
+360 FNIKKN
-368 KNGIFEFYGNN
+368 KNGVFEFYGNS
-379 IHIAKSE
+379 IHLAKTE
-386 KNIKPLDIFRAY
+386 KNIEPLDIFRAY

-410 ELISIIKLNI
+410 DLINIIKLNI
-420 RTVDDLRND
+420 RKVDTLRNS
-429 KKANAF
+429 KKANTF
-435 FINILTNINNS
+435 FINVLTNINNS

-453 NEIGVLGRFIPD
+453 SEIGLLGRFIPD

-495 KINNGELKSKF
+495 KIDNGELKSKF
-506 DLASKVIKK
+506 DLASEVIKK

-547 QNLCPRFGLDADDT
+547 QNLCPRFGLNADET
-561 ETVVWLVENHLLMSH
+561 ETVVWLVENHLLMSQV
-576 IAFKRDL
+576 AFKRDL
-583 QDPNTIIDFKK
+583 QDPNTIIDLKK
-594 RVQSAELLRLLYVLT
+594 RIQSPELLKLLYVLT

-644 DIKSRVFIEDKA
+644 DIKSRTVVEDAA
-656 KTKLRKSLADWS
+656 KTKLRNSLSDWS
-668 DEKFSNYINRFF
+668 DQEFEKYINRFF

-693 HHAKLIT
+693 HHAKLIRD
-700 EADSKDLK
+700 ADSKDLK
-708 IKIDVE
+708 IKIDIE
-714 TLDDQGVTKV
+714 NLDDQGVTEI

-763 NTFLIRPTNSISLME
+763 NTFLIRSANSFSFIE
-778 DKTRLSTLVNT
+778 DKNRISTLEDT
-789 ISKTISEERN
+789 IRKTISEERD
-799 PKVLMN
+799 PKILIK
-805 EFKDIQIPSRKDSF
+805 EFKSIQIPSRKDSF

-832 KSHTLIEINSKDK
+832 KTHTLIEINSKDK

-862 ISTARISTYGVRAVD
+862 ISTARISTYGVRVVD

-887 KIIEKDKIDIIK
+887 KITEKDKIDVIK
-899 SRLMKAIN
+899 SKLMKAIHEHK
-907 DNKEQKRKILEETK
+907 DVSSKVLEKI

>member
-1 MSNKYHFNRRNLIEK
+1 MNKKYHFNRRNLIEK
-16 IERFLSEKN
+16 IDSALSKKD
-25 SNKSLKQNLLPI
+25 SSKSLKQNLLPI
-37 LKSFIDENYKNIKQ
+37 LKTFIDNNNANIKD
-51 LFIKDRDGLYC
+51 LFMENKDGFYS
-62 GILRSKTI
+62 GELRAKAI
-70 DAVILSSF
+70 DAVILSTF
-78 DAINTHAFP
+78 DVVNTYAFP

-99 VAVGGYGRGN
+99 IAVGGYGRGN

-152 RSLEDNISKAQS
+152 RSLEDNISKAKL

-186 SFNSAFKLEILNKLK
+186 QFNSVFKLEILNKLK

-213 SRHKKMGDSRYLLEP
+213 VRHKKMGDSRYLLEP

-247 LFLYQSNNSRDYLSL
+247 SFLYQGNSAKEYLSL
-262 GVMSKKEVAFYEKA
+262 GLMTNKEASFYNKA
-276 EKYFTTLRSMMHYN
+276 EKYFMTLRSMMHYY

-305 IAEKLGYKLHA
+305 IAEKLGYKSHS
-316 GSTPIERLMKHYYI
+316 GSTPIERLMKHYYL
-330 FAKEVGYLTKSVLE
+330 FAKDVGYLTKSVLE
-344 TIENNQFKTDK
+344 NIENNNFKTDK
-355 SFLKT
+355 SFFKKLV
-360 IIFNLKKN
+360 FNIKKN
-368 KNGIFEFYGNN
+368 KNGVFEFYGNS
-379 IHIAKSE
+379 IHLAKTE
-386 KNIKPLDIFRAY
+386 KNIEPLDIFRAY

-410 ELISIIKLNI
+410 DLINIIKLNI
-420 RTVDDLRND
+420 RKVDTLRNS
-429 KKANAF
+429 KKANTF
-435 FINILTNINNS
+435 FINVLTNINNS

-453 NEIGVLGRFIPD
+453 SEIGLLGRFIPD

-495 KINNGELKSKF
+495 KIDNGELKSKF
-506 DLASKVIKK
+506 DLASEVIKK

-547 QNLCPRFGLDADDT
+547 QNLCPRFGLNADET
-561 ETVVWLVENHLLMSH
+561 ETVVWLVENHLLMSQV
-576 IAFKRDL
+576 AFKRDL
-583 QDPNTIIDFKK
+583 QDPNTIIDLKK
-594 RVQSAELLRLLYVLT
+594 KIQSPELLKLLYVLT

-644 DIKSRVFIEDKA
+644 DIKSRTVVEDAA
-656 KTKLRKSLADWS
+656 KTKLRNSLSDWS
-668 DEKFSNYINRFF
+668 DQEFEKYINRFF

-693 HHAKLIT
+693 HHAKLIRD
-700 EADSKDLK
+700 ADSKDLK
-708 IKIDVE
+708 IKIDIE
-714 TLDDQGVTKV
+714 NLDDQGVTEI

-763 NTFLIRPTNSISLME
+763 NTFLIRSANSFSFIE
-778 DKTRLSTLVNT
+778 DKNRISTLEDT
-789 ISKTISEERN
+789 IRKTISEERD
-799 PKVLMN
+799 PKILIK
-805 EFKDIQIPSRKDSF
+805 EFKSIQIPSRKDSF

-832 KSHTLIEINSKDK
+832 KTHTLIEINSKDK

-862 ISTARISTYGVRAVD
+862 ISTARISTYGVRVVD

-887 KIIEKDKIDIIK
+887 KITEKHKIDVIK
-899 SRLMKAIN
+899 SKLMKAIN
-907 DNKEQKRKILEETK
+907 EHKDVTSKVLEKI

>member
-1 MSNKYHFNRRNLIEK
+1 MNNKYHFNRRNLIEK
-16 IERFLSEKN
+16 IESALSKKD
-25 SNKSLKQNLLPI
+25 SSKSLKQNLLPI
-37 LKSFIDENYKNIKQ
+37 LKTFIDNNNANIKD
-51 LFIKDRDGLYC
+51 LFMENKDGFYS
-62 GILRSKTI
+62 GELRAKAI
-70 DAVILSSF
+70 DAIILSTY
-78 DAINTHAFP
+78 DVVNTYAFP

-99 VAVGGYGRGN
+99 IAVGGYGRGN

-152 RSLEDNISKAQS
+152 RSLEDNISKAKL

-186 SFNSAFKLEILNKLK
+186 QFNSVFKLEILNKLK

-213 SRHKKMGDSRYLLEP
+213 VRHKKMGDSRYLLEP

-247 LFLYQSNNSRDYLSL
+247 SFLYQGNSAKEYLSL
-262 GVMSKKEVAFYEKA
+262 GLMTNKEASFYNKA
-276 EKYFTTLRSMMHYN
+276 EKYFMTLRSMMHYY

-305 IAEKLGYKLHA
+305 IAEKLGYKSHS
-316 GSTPIERLMKHYYI
+316 GSTPIERLMKHYYL
-330 FAKEVGYLTKSVLE
+330 FAKDVGFLTKSVLE
-344 TIENNQFKTDK
+344 NIENNNFKTDK
-355 SFLKT
+355 SFFKKLV
-360 IIFNLKKN
+360 FNIKKN
-368 KNGIFEFYGNN
+368 KNGVFEFYGNS
-379 IHIAKSE
+379 IHLAKTE
-386 KNIKPLDIFRAY
+386 KNIEPLDIFRAY

-410 ELISIIKLNI
+410 DLINIIKLNI
-420 RTVDDLRND
+420 RKVDTLRNS
-429 KKANAF
+429 KKANNF

-453 NEIGVLGRFIPD
+453 SEIGLLGRFIPD

-495 KINNGELKSKF
+495 KIDNGELKSKF
-506 DLASKVIKK
+506 DLASEVIKK

-547 QNLCPRFGLDADDT
+547 QNLCPRFGLNADET
-561 ETVVWLVENHLLMSH
+561 ETVVWLVENHLLMSQ

-583 QDPNTIIDFKK
+583 QDPNTIIDLKK
-594 RVQSAELLRLLYVLT
+594 RIQSPELLKLLYVLT

-629 KIVYNETLMEINGGG
+629 KIVYNETLMKINGGG
-644 DIKSRVFIEDKA
+644 DIKSRTVLEDMA
-656 KTKLRKSLADWS
+656 KTKLRNSLSDWS
-668 DEKFSNYINRFF
+668 DKEYEKYINRFF
-680 SYYWTNINFDVHL
+680 PYYWTNINFDVHL
-693 HHAKLIT
+693 HHAKLIRD
-700 EADSKDLK
+700 ADSKDLK
-708 IKIDVE
+708 IKIDIE
-714 TLDDQGVTKV
+714 NLDDQGVTEI

-763 NTFLIRPTNSISLME
+763 NTFLIRSANSFSFLE
-778 DKTRLSTLVNT
+778 DKNRISTLEDT
-789 ISKTISEERN
+789 IRKTISEERD
-799 PKVLMN
+799 PKILIK
-805 EFKDIQIPSRKDSF
+805 EFKSIQIPSRKDSF

-832 KSHTLIEINSKDK
+832 KTHTLIEINSKDK

-862 ISTARISTYGVRAVD
+862 ISTARISTYGVRVVD

-887 KIIEKDKIDIIK
+887 KITEKDKIDVIK
-899 SRLMKAIN
+899 SKLMKAIN
-907 DNKEQKRKILEETK
+907 EHKDVSSKVLEKI

>member
-1 MSNKYHFNRRNLIEK
+1 VNKKYHFNRRNLIEK
-16 IERFLSEKN
+16 IDSALSKKD
-25 SNKSLKQNLLPI
+25 SSKSLKQNLLPI
-37 LKSFIDENYKNIKQ
+37 LKTFIDNNNANIKD
-51 LFIKDRDGLYC
+51 LFMENKDGFYS
-62 GILRSKTI
+62 GELRAKAI
-70 DAVILSSF
+70 DAVILSTF
-78 DAINTHAFP
+78 DVVNTYAFP

-99 VAVGGYGRGN
+99 IAVGGYGRGN

-152 RSLEDNISKAQS
+152 RSLEDNISKAKL

-186 SFNSAFKLEILNKLK
+186 QFNSVFKLEILNKLK

-213 SRHKKMGDSRYLLEP
+213 VRHKKMGDSRYLLEP

-247 LFLYQSNNSRDYLSL
+247 SFLYQGNSAKEYLSL
-262 GVMSKKEVAFYEKA
+262 GLMTNKEASFYNKA
-276 EKYFTTLRSMMHYN
+276 EKYFMTLRSMMHYY

-305 IAEKLGYKLHA
+305 IAEKLGYKSHS
-316 GSTPIERLMKHYYI
+316 GSTPIERLMKHYYL
-330 FAKEVGYLTKSVLE
+330 FAKDVGYLTKSVLE
-344 TIENNQFKTDK
+344 NIENNNFKTDK
-355 SFLKT
+355 SFFKKLV
-360 IIFNLKKN
+360 FNIKKN
-368 KNGIFEFYGNN
+368 KNGVFEFYGNS
-379 IHIAKSE
+379 IHLAKTE
-386 KNIKPLDIFRAY
+386 KNIEPLDIFRAY

-410 ELISIIKLNI
+410 DLINIIKLNI
-420 RTVDDLRND
+420 RKVDTLRNS
-429 KKANAF
+429 KKANTF
-435 FINILTNINNS
+435 FINVLTNINNS

-453 NEIGVLGRFIPD
+453 SEIGLLGRFIPD

-495 KINNGELKSKF
+495 KIDNGELKSKF
-506 DLASKVIKK
+506 DLASEVIKK

-547 QNLCPRFGLDADDT
+547 QNLCPRFGLNADET
-561 ETVVWLVENHLLMSH
+561 ETVVWLVENHLLMSQV
-576 IAFKRDL
+576 AFKRDL
-583 QDPNTIIDFKK
+583 QDPNTIIDLKK
-594 RVQSAELLRLLYVLT
+594 RIQSPELLKLLYVLT

-644 DIKSRVFIEDKA
+644 DIKSRTVVEDSA
-656 KTKLRKSLADWS
+656 KTKLRKSLSDWS
-668 DEKFSNYINRFF
+668 DQEFEKYINRFF

-693 HHAKLIT
+693 HHAKLIRD
-700 EADSKDLK
+700 ADSKDLK
-708 IKIDVE
+708 IKIDIE
-714 TLDDQGVTKV
+714 NLDDQGVTEI

-763 NTFLIRPTNSISLME
+763 NTFLIRSANSFSFIE
-778 DKTRLSTLVNT
+778 DKNRISTLEDT
-789 ISKTISEERN
+789 IRKTISEERD
-799 PKVLMN
+799 PKILIK
-805 EFKDIQIPSRKDSF
+805 EFKSIQIPSRKDSF

-832 KSHTLIEINSKDK
+832 KTHTLIEINSKDK

-862 ISTARISTYGVRAVD
+862 ISTARISTYGVRVVD

-887 KIIEKDKIDIIK
+887 KITEKHKIDVIK
-899 SRLMKAIN
+899 SKLMKAIN
-907 DNKEQKRKILEETK
+907 EHKDVSSKVLEKI

>member
-1 MSNKYHFNRRNLIEK
+1 MNNKYHFNRRNLIEK
-16 IERFLSEKN
+16 IESALSKKD
-25 SNKSLKQNLLPI
+25 SSKSIKQNLLPI
-37 LKSFIDENYKNIKQ
+37 LKTFIDNNNTNIKD
-51 LFIKDRDGLYC
+51 LFMENKDGFYS
-62 GILRSKTI
+62 GELRAKAI
-70 DAVILSSF
+70 DAVILSTF
-78 DAINTHAFP
+78 DVVNTYAFP

-99 VAVGGYGRGN
+99 IAVGGYGRGN

-120 LTPYKIT
+120 LTPYKVT

-152 RSLEDNISKAQS
+152 RSLEDNISKAKL

-186 SFNSAFKLEILNKLK
+186 QFNSVFKLEILNKLK

-213 SRHKKMGDSRYLLEP
+213 VRHKKMGDSRYLLEP

-247 LFLYQSNNSRDYLSL
+247 SFLYQGDSPKEYLSL
-262 GVMSKKEVAFYEKA
+262 GLMTNKEASFYNKA
-276 EKYFTTLRSMMHYN
+276 EKYFMTLRSMMHYY

-300 DLQLS
+300 DLQIS
-305 IAEKLGYKLHA
+305 IAEKLGYKSHS
-316 GSTPIERLMKHYYI
+316 GSTPIERLMKHYYL
-330 FAKEVGYLTKSVLE
+330 FAKDVGYLTKSVLE
-344 TIENNQFKTDK
+344 NIENNNFKTDK
-355 SFLKT
+355 SFFKKLV
-360 IIFNLKKN
+360 FNIKKN
-368 KNGIFEFYGNN
+368 KNGVFEFYGNS
-379 IHIAKSE
+379 IHLAKTE
-386 KNIKPLDIFRAY
+386 KNIEPLDIFRAY
-398 DFSAKYDLSLSN
+398 DFSAKYDLNLSN
-410 ELISIIKLNI
+410 DLINIIKLNI
-420 RTVDDLRND
+420 RKVDTLRNS
-429 KKANAF
+429 KKANTF

-453 NEIGVLGRFIPD
+453 SEIGLLGRFIPD

-495 KINNGELKSKF
+495 KIDNGELKSKF
-506 DLASKVIKK
+506 DLASEVIKK

-547 QNLCPRFGLDADDT
+547 KNLCPRFGLNADET
-561 ETVVWLVENHLLMSH
+561 ETVVWLVENHLLMSQV
-576 IAFKRDL
+576 AFKRDL
-583 QDPNTIIDFKK
+583 QDPNTIIDLKK
-594 RVQSAELLRLLYVLT
+594 KIQSPELLKLLYVLT

-644 DIKSRVFIEDKA
+644 DIKSRTVLEDTA
-656 KTKLRKSLADWS
+656 KTKLRNSLSDWS
-668 DEKFSNYINRFF
+668 DQEFEKYINRFF
-680 SYYWTNINFDVHL
+680 PYYWTNINFNVHL
-693 HHAKLIT
+693 HHAKLIRD
-700 EADSKDLK
+700 ADCKDLK
-708 IKIDVE
+708 IKIDIE
-714 TLDDQGVTKV
+714 NLDDQGVTEI

-731 LGLFARTCAGLALAG
+731 LGLFARTCAGLVLAG

-763 NTFLIRPTNSISLME
+763 NTFLIRSANSFSFIE
-778 DKTRLSTLVNT
+778 EKNRISTLEDT
-789 ISKTISEERN
+789 ISKTISEERD
-799 PKVLMN
+799 PKILIK
-805 EFKDIQIPSRKDSF
+805 EFKSIQIPSRKDSF
-819 IIEPRVLIDNLSS
+819 VIEPRVLIDNLSS
-832 KSHTLIEINSKDK
+832 KTHTLIEINSKDK

-862 ISTARISTYGVRAVD
+862 ISTARISTYGVRVVD

-887 KIIEKDKIDIIK
+887 KITEKDKINIIK
-899 SRLMKAIN
+899 SKLMKAIN
-907 DNKEQKRKILEETK
+907 EHKDVSSKVLEQI

>member
-1 MSNKYHFNRRNLIEK
+1 MNKKYHFNRRNLIEK
-16 IERFLSEKN
+16 IDSALSKKD
-25 SNKSLKQNLLPI
+25 SSKSLKQNLLPI
-37 LKSFIDENYKNIKQ
+37 LKTFIDNNNANIKD
-51 LFIKDRDGLYC
+51 LFMENKDGFYS
-62 GILRSKTI
+62 GELRAKAI
-70 DAVILSSF
+70 DAVILSTF
-78 DAINTHAFP
+78 DVVNTYAFP

-99 VAVGGYGRGN
+99 IAVGGYGRGN

-152 RSLEDNISKAQS
+152 RSLEDNISKAKL

-186 SFNSAFKLEILNKLK
+186 QFNSVFKLEILNKLK

-213 SRHKKMGDSRYLLEP
+213 VRHKKMGDSRYLLEP

-247 LFLYQSNNSRDYLSL
+247 SFLYQGNSAKEYLSL
-262 GVMSKKEVAFYEKA
+262 GLMTNKEASFYNKA
-276 EKYFTTLRSMMHYN
+276 EKHFMTLRSMMHYY

-305 IAEKLGYKLHA
+305 IAEKLGYKSHS
-316 GSTPIERLMKHYYI
+316 GSTPIERLMKHYYL
-330 FAKEVGYLTKSVLE
+330 FAKDVGYLTKSVLE
-344 TIENNQFKTDK
+344 NIENNNFKTDK
-355 SFLKT
+355 SFFKKLV
-360 IIFNLKKN
+360 FNIKKN
-368 KNGIFEFYGNN
+368 KNGVFEFYGNS
-379 IHIAKSE
+379 IHLAKTE
-386 KNIKPLDIFRAY
+386 KNIEPLDIFRAY

-410 ELISIIKLNI
+410 DLINIIKLNI
-420 RTVDDLRND
+420 RKVDTLRNS
-429 KKANAF
+429 KKANTF
-435 FINILTNINNS
+435 FINVLTNINNS

-453 NEIGVLGRFIPD
+453 SEIGLLGRFIPD

-495 KINNGELKSKF
+495 KIDNGELKSKF
-506 DLASKVIKK
+506 DLASEVIKK

-547 QNLCPRFGLDADDT
+547 QNLCPRFGLNADET

-576 IAFKRDL
+576 VAFKRDL
-583 QDPNTIIDFKK
+583 QDPNTIIDLKK
-594 RVQSAELLRLLYVLT
+594 KIQSPELLKLLYVLT

-644 DIKSRVFIEDKA
+644 DIKSRTVVEDAA
-656 KTKLRKSLADWS
+656 KTKLRNSLSDWS
-668 DEKFSNYINRFF
+668 DQEFEKYINRFF

-693 HHAKLIT
+693 HHAKLIRD
-700 EADSKDLK
+700 ADSKDLK
-708 IKIDVE
+708 IKIDIE
-714 TLDDQGVTKV
+714 NLDDQGVTEI

-763 NTFLIRPTNSISLME
+763 NTFLIRSANSFSFIE
-778 DKTRLSTLVNT
+778 DKNRISTLEDT
-789 ISKTISEERN
+789 IRKTISEERD
-799 PKVLMN
+799 PKILIK
-805 EFKDIQIPSRKDSF
+805 EFKSIQIPSRKDSF

-832 KSHTLIEINSKDK
+832 KTHTLIEINSKDK

-862 ISTARISTYGVRAVD
+862 ISTARISTYGVRVVD

-887 KIIEKDKIDIIK
+887 KITEKDKIDVIRSK
-899 SRLMKAIN
+899 LMKAIN
-907 DNKEQKRKILEETK
+907 EHKDVSSKVLEKI